1 MIIFRKISAEIKE
14 SFFAEQGRWLIWTP
28 FLFGF
33 GIALYFA
40 LPFEPNYWYSLG
52 VLEATL
58 FLFYLLRN
66 KGLHLFFTAILLIE
80 FGFMNI
86 QLQTLLKSR
95 KVAFTLEVTDY
106 IKGQI
111 SAVSYNEKGRKR
123 LLLQNAE
130 NFDEPLKGK
139 YRVTVMNGGNT
150 DFEVGQCVELVGTF
164 FPPSPVPVLNGFQLN
179 RKYFYEEI
187 SGIGYANSSVFV
199 IDCEHGQPSSF
210 RIRLNKIRQQIT
222 DDVAKILPLD
232 EAGIVDAVLIGEQSR
247 TPKRIVNNYRDS
259 GLAHFLSVSGLHMG
273 AIAGL
278 VFFVLRFLLALFP
291 AVALRYDVKKLAAA
305 GAILFGALYLLV
317 SGMAIPAERA
327 FIMTAVVLLGVIFN
341 RQAISMRMVCFAGLV
356 LLIVSPQ
363 ALISISFQ
371 MSFAAV
377 VALIAFYE
385 KYAQKIALWSVNRG
399 IFSKIF
405 FYLAGIVICDFVAS
419 LATMPFAIYHF
430 HRISVYTSLANLL
443 AGPLIGLVLMPLIL
457 LCLAALPLGLAL
469 YPLQALGYG
478 VGWLNKITGFV
489 SSLPHSVA
497 YVDSLPFWG
506 FALIVCGGWW
516 LCVWQRKWRL
526 WGVLPILIGAST
538 VFFGSQP
545 DMVFA
550 PKGEGIAL
558 RNKAGEMLL
567 MPMKTD
573 SWTVS
578 VWRENLHLKE
588 LNKEQR
594 EELKEIFAGSKT
606 DFDNIALK
614 CDAEKCV
621 YLDSLTFYKQGNINI
636 DGKNID
642 NSAGGYIFRQDKTK
656 VVPLQPQ
663 GICRPWLGCIKQER
677 DKND

>member
-1 MIIFRKISAEIKE
+1 MRIFSKIRAYVSEN
-14 SFFAEQGRWLIWTP
+14 FFAEQSRWLAWIP
-28 FLFGF
+28 FLFGI
-33 GIALYFA
+33 GIAVYFA

-52 VLEATL
+52 VFEATL
-58 FLFYLLRN
+58 LLFYLLRH
-66 KGLHLFFTAILLIE
+66 KGLHLLFTAILICE

-95 KVAFTLEVTDY
+95 KVAFMPEVTDY

-111 SAVSYNEKGRKR
+111 SEVSYNEKGRKR

-139 YRVTVMNGGNT
+139 YRVTVMNGESA
-150 DFEVGQCVELVGTF
+150 DFKVGQCVELVGTF
-164 FPPSPVPVLNGFQLN
+164 FPPSPVPVLNGFQLD

-199 IDCEHGQPSSF
+199 IDCEQKLASSF

-222 DDVAKILPLD
+222 DDVAKILPPD

-247 TPKRIVNNYRDS
+247 MPKLIVNNYRDS

-305 GAILFGALYLLV
+305 GAILFSSLYLLV
-317 SGMAIPAERA
+317 SGMAVPAERA
-327 FIMTAVVLLGVIFN
+327 FIMTAVVLFGVIFN

-356 LLIVSPQ
+356 LLIISPQ

-377 VALIAFYE
+377 VALISFYE
-385 KYAQKIALWSVNRG
+385 KYARKITLWSVNRG

-443 AGPLIGLVLMPLIL
+443 AGPRIGLILMPLSL
-457 LCLAALPLGLAL
+457 RCFVALPLGLSL
-469 YPLQALGYG
+469 YPLKALGYG
-478 VGWLNKITGFV
+478 VGWLNRITEFV

-497 YVDSLPFWG
+497 YADSLPFWG
-506 FALIVCGGWW
+506 FSLIVCGGYW
-516 LCVWQRKWRL
+516 LCVWQRNWRL
-526 WGVLPILIGAST
+526 WGLLPILIGVGSM
-538 VFFGSQP
+538 FLGSQP

-550 PKGEGIAL
+550 SKGEGIAL

-567 MPMKTD
+567 LPMKTD
-573 SWTVS
+573 GWTLS

-588 LNKEQR
+588 LNKEQK
-594 EELKEIFAGSKT
+594 EELKKIFAGTKT
-606 DFDNIALK
+606 ELENISLK

-621 YLDSLTFYKQGNINI
+621 YLDSIEFFKQGNIRI

-642 NSAGGYIFRQDKTK
+642 NSDGGYIFKRDKTK

-663 GICRPWLGCIKQER
+663 GVCRSWRGCIKQER
-677 DKND
+677 YKND

>member
-1 MIIFRKISAEIKE
+1 MRIFSKIRAYVSEN
-14 SFFAEQGRWLIWTP
+14 FFAEQSRWLAWIP
-28 FLFGF
+28 FLFGI
-33 GIALYFA
+33 GIAVYFA

-52 VLEATL
+52 VFEATL
-58 FLFYLLRN
+58 LLFYLLRH
-66 KGLHLFFTAILLIE
+66 KGVHLLFTAILICE

-95 KVAFTLEVTDY
+95 KIAFTPEVTDY

-111 SAVSYNEKGRKR
+111 SEVSYNEKGRKR

-139 YRVTVMNGGNT
+139 YRVTVMNGESA

-164 FPPSPVPVLNGFQLN
+164 FPPSPVPVLNGFQLD

-199 IDCEHGQPSSF
+199 IDCEQKQTSSF
-210 RIRLNKIRQQIT
+210 RIRLNKIRQRIT
-222 DDVAKILPLD
+222 DDVAKILPPD

-247 TPKRIVNNYRDS
+247 MPKLIVNNYRDS

-305 GAILFGALYLLV
+305 GAILFSSLYLLV
-317 SGMAIPAERA
+317 SGMAVPAERA
-327 FIMTAVVLLGVIFN
+327 FIMTAVVLLGIIFN

-356 LLIVSPQ
+356 LLIISPQ

-377 VALIAFYE
+377 VALISFYE
-385 KYAQKIALWSVNRG
+385 KYARKITLWSVNRG

-430 HRISVYTSLANLL
+430 HRVSVYTSLANLL
-443 AGPLIGLVLMPLIL
+443 AGPLIGLILMPLIL
-457 LCLAALPLGLAL
+457 LCLVALPLGLSL
-469 YPLQALGYG
+469 YPLKALGYG
-478 VGWLNKITGFV
+478 VGWLNRITEFV

-497 YVDSLPFWG
+497 YADSLPFWG
-506 FALIVCGGWW
+506 FALIVCGGYW
-516 LCVWQRKWRL
+516 LCVWQRNWRL
-526 WGVLPILIGAST
+526 WGLLPILIGVCSM
-538 VFFGSQP
+538 FLGSQP

-550 PKGEGIAL
+550 SKGEGIAL

-567 MPMKTD
+567 LPMKTD
-573 SWTVS
+573 GWILS

-588 LNKEQR
+588 LNKEQK
-594 EELKEIFAGSKT
+594 EELKKIFAGTKT
-606 DFDNIALK
+606 ELENIALK

-621 YLDSLTFYKQGNINI
+621 YLDSIEFSKQGNIRI

-642 NSAGGYIFRQDKTK
+642 NSDGGYIFKKNKTK
-656 VVPLQPQ
+656 VEPLQPQ
-663 GICRPWLGCIKQER
+663 GVCRSWRGCIKQER
-677 DKND
+677 YKND

>member
-1 MIIFRKISAEIKE
+1 MRIFSKIRAYVSQN
-14 SFFAEQGRWLIWTP
+14 FFAEQSRWLAWMP
-28 FLFGF
+28 FLFGI
-33 GIALYFA
+33 GIAVYFA

-52 VLEATL
+52 VFEATL
-58 FLFYLLRN
+58 LLFYLLRH
-66 KGLHLFFTAILLIE
+66 KGLHLLFTAILICE

-95 KVAFTLEVTDY
+95 KIAFTPEVTDY

-111 SAVSYNEKGRKR
+111 SEVSYNEKGRKR

-130 NFDEPLKGK
+130 NFDNPLKGK
-139 YRVTVMNGGNT
+139 YRVTVMNGESA

-164 FPPSPVPVLNGFQLN
+164 FPPSPVPVLNGFQLD

-199 IDCEHGQPSSF
+199 IDCEQKQTSSF
-210 RIRLNKIRQQIT
+210 RIRLNKIRQRIT
-222 DDVAKILPLD
+222 DDVAKILPPD

-247 TPKRIVNNYRDS
+247 MPKLIVNNYRDS

-278 VFFVLRFLLALFP
+278 IFFVLRFLLALFP

-305 GAILFGALYLLV
+305 GAILFSSLYLLV
-317 SGMAIPAERA
+317 SGMAVPAERA
-327 FIMTAVVLLGVIFN
+327 FIMTAVVLFGVIFN

-356 LLIVSPQ
+356 LLIISPQ

-377 VALIAFYE
+377 VALISFYE
-385 KYAQKIALWSVNRG
+385 KYARKITLWSVNRG

-430 HRISVYTSLANLL
+430 HRVSVYTSLANLL
-443 AGPLIGLVLMPLIL
+443 AGPLIGLILMPLIL
-457 LCLAALPLGLAL
+457 LCLVALPLGLSL
-469 YPLQALGYG
+469 YPLKALGYG
-478 VGWLNKITGFV
+478 VGWLNRITEFV

-497 YVDSLPFWG
+497 YADSLPFWG
-506 FALIVCGGWW
+506 FALIVCGGYW
-516 LCVWQRKWRL
+516 LCVWQRNWRL
-526 WGVLPILIGAST
+526 WGVLPILIGVCSM
-538 VFFGSQP
+538 FLGSQP

-550 PKGEGIAL
+550 SKGEGIAL
-558 RNKAGEMLL
+558 RDKNGEMLL
-567 MPMKTD
+567 MPIKTD
-573 SWTVS
+573 RFVIS

-588 LNKEQR
+588 LNKEQK
-594 EELKEIFAGSKT
+594 EELKKIFAGTKT
-606 DFDNIALK
+606 DLENIALK

-621 YLDSLTFYKQGNINI
+621 YLDSIEFSKQGNIRI

-642 NSAGGYIFRQDKTK
+642 NSGGGYIFKRDKTK
-656 VVPLQPQ
+656 VMPLQPQ
-663 GICRPWLGCIKQER
+663 GVCRPWRGCIKQER
-677 DKND
+677 YKND

>member
-1 MIIFRKISAEIKE
+1 MRLFRNIAAEIKE
-14 SFFAEQGRWLIWTP
+14 NFFAEQSRWLAWVP
-28 FLFGF
+28 FLFGL
-33 GIALYFA
+33 GIAVYFA
-40 LPFEPNYWYSLG
+40 LPFEPGYWYTLG
-52 VLEATL
+52 VFEATL
-58 FLFYLLRN
+58 LLFYLLRH
-66 KGLHLFFTAILLIE
+66 KGLHLLFTAILLVE
-80 FGFMNI
+80 FGFMDI

-95 KVAFTLEVTDY
+95 KAAFTLEVTDY

-341 RQAISMRMVCFAGLV
+341 RQAISMRMVCCAGLV

>member
-1 MIIFRKISAEIKE
+1 MRLFRNITAEIKE
-14 SFFAEQGRWLIWTP
+14 NFFAEQSRWLAWVP
-28 FLFGF
+28 FLFGW
-33 GIALYFA
+33 GIAVYFA
-40 LPFEPNYWYSLG
+40 LPFEPNYWGTLG
-52 VLEATL
+52 VFEATL
-58 FLFYLLRN
+58 LLFYLLRH
-66 KGLHLFFTAILLIE
+66 KGLHLLFTAILICE
-80 FGFMNI
+80 FGFMDI

-95 KVAFTLEVTDY
+95 KVAFTPEVTDY

-199 IDCEHGQPSSF
+199 IDCAQEQPSSF

-222 DDVAKILPLD
+222 DDVAEILPQD

-291 AVALRYDVKKLAAA
+291 AVALRYDVKKLAAT

-385 KYAQKIALWSVNRG
+385 KYAKKIALWSVNRG

-478 VGWLNKITGFV
+478 VGWLNKITEFV

-516 LCVWQRKWRL
+516 LCVWQRNWRL
-526 WGVLPILIGAST
+526 WGVLPILIGVST
-538 VFFGSQP
+538 MFFGSQP

-588 LNKEQR
+588 LDKEQR

-614 CDAEKCV
+614 CDVEKCV

-663 GICRPWLGCIKQER
+663 GICRPWHGCIKQER

>member
-1 MIIFRKISAEIKE
+1 MRIFSKIRAYVSQN
-14 SFFAEQGRWLIWTP
+14 FFAEQSRWLAWMP
-28 FLFGF
+28 FLFGI
-33 GIALYFA
+33 GIAVYFA

-52 VLEATL
+52 VFEATL
-58 FLFYLLRN
+58 LLFYLLRH
-66 KGLHLFFTAILLIE
+66 KGLHLLFTAILICE

-95 KVAFTLEVTDY
+95 KIAFTPEVTDY

-111 SAVSYNEKGRKR
+111 SEVSYNEKGRKR

-130 NFDEPLKGK
+130 NFDNPLKGK
-139 YRVTVMNGGNT
+139 YRVTVMNGESA

-164 FPPSPVPVLNGFQLN
+164 FPPSPVPVLNGFQLD

-199 IDCEHGQPSSF
+199 IDCEQKQTSSF

-222 DDVAKILPLD
+222 DDVAKILPPD

-247 TPKRIVNNYRDS
+247 MPKLIVNNYRDS

-278 VFFVLRFLLALFP
+278 IFFVLRFLLALFP

-305 GAILFGALYLLV
+305 GAILFSSLYLLV
-317 SGMAIPAERA
+317 SGMAVPAERA
-327 FIMTAVVLLGVIFN
+327 FIMTAVVLFGVIFN

-356 LLIVSPQ
+356 LLIISPQ

-377 VALIAFYE
+377 VALISFYE
-385 KYAQKIALWSVNRG
+385 KYARKITLWSVNRG
-399 IFSKIF
+399 ILSKIF

-430 HRISVYTSLANLL
+430 HRVSVYTSLANLL
-443 AGPLIGLVLMPLIL
+443 AGPLIGLILMPLIL
-457 LCLAALPLGLAL
+457 LCLVSLPLGLSL
-469 YPLQALGYG
+469 YPLKALGYG
-478 VGWLNKITGFV
+478 VGWLNRITEFV
-489 SSLPHSVA
+489 SALPHSVA
-497 YVDSLPFWG
+497 YADSLPFWG
-506 FALIVCGGWW
+506 FALIVCGGYW
-516 LCVWQRKWRL
+516 LCVWQRNWRL
-526 WGVLPILIGAST
+526 WGLLPILIGVCSM
-538 VFFGSQP
+538 FLGSQP

-558 RNKAGEMLL
+558 RDKNGEMLL
-567 MPMKTD
+567 MPIKTD
-573 SWTVS
+573 RFVIS

-588 LNKEQR
+588 LNKEQKK
-594 EELKEIFAGSKT
+594 ELKEIFAGTKT
-606 DFDNIALK
+606 DLENIALK

-621 YLDSLTFYKQGNINI
+621 YLDSIEFSKQGNIRI

-642 NSAGGYIFRQDKTK
+642 NSGGGYIFKRDKTK

-663 GICRPWLGCIKQER
+663 GVCRPWRGCIKHER
-677 DKND
+677 YKND

>member
-1 MIIFRKISAEIKE
+1 MRIFSKIRAYVSQN
-14 SFFAEQGRWLIWTP
+14 FFAEQSRWLAWMP
-28 FLFGF
+28 FLFGI
-33 GIALYFA
+33 GIAVYFA

-52 VLEATL
+52 VFEATL
-58 FLFYLLRN
+58 LLFYLLRH
-66 KGLHLFFTAILLIE
+66 KGLHLLFTAILICE

-95 KVAFTLEVTDY
+95 KIAFTPEVTDY

-111 SAVSYNEKGRKR
+111 SEVSYNEKGRKR

-130 NFDEPLKGK
+130 NFDNPLKGK
-139 YRVTVMNGGNT
+139 YRVTVMNGESA

-164 FPPSPVPVLNGFQLN
+164 FPPSPVPVLNGFQLD

-199 IDCEHGQPSSF
+199 IDCEQKQTSSF

-222 DDVAKILPLD
+222 DDVAKILPPD

-247 TPKRIVNNYRDS
+247 MPKLIVNNYRDS

-278 VFFVLRFLLALFP
+278 IFFVLRFLLALFP

-305 GAILFGALYLLV
+305 GAILFSSLYLLV
-317 SGMAIPAERA
+317 SGMAVPAERA
-327 FIMTAVVLLGVIFN
+327 FIMTAVVLFGVIFN

-356 LLIVSPQ
+356 LLIISPQ

-377 VALIAFYE
+377 VALISFYE
-385 KYAQKIALWSVNRG
+385 KYARKITLWSVNRG

-430 HRISVYTSLANLL
+430 HRVSVYTSLANLL
-443 AGPLIGLVLMPLIL
+443 AGPLIGLILMPLIL
-457 LCLAALPLGLAL
+457 LCLVALPLGLSL
-469 YPLQALGYG
+469 YPLKALGYG
-478 VGWLNKITGFV
+478 VGWLNRITEFV

-497 YVDSLPFWG
+497 YADSLPFWG
-506 FALIVCGGWW
+506 FALIVCGGYW
-516 LCVWQRKWRL
+516 LCVWQRNWRL
-526 WGVLPILIGAST
+526 WGLLPILIGVCSM
-538 VFFGSQP
+538 FLGSQP

-558 RNKAGEMLL
+558 RDKNGEMLL
-567 MPMKTD
+567 MPIKTD
-573 SWTVS
+573 RFVIS

-588 LNKEQR
+588 LNKEQK
-594 EELKEIFAGSKT
+594 EELKKIFAGSKT
-606 DFDNIALK
+606 DLENIALK

-621 YLDSLTFYKQGNINI
+621 YLDSIEFSKQGNIRI

-642 NSAGGYIFRQDKTK
+642 NSDGGYIFKRDKTK
-656 VVPLQPQ
+656 VMPLQPQ
-663 GICRPWLGCIKQER
+663 GVCRSWRGCIKQER
-677 DKND
+677 YKND

>member
-526 WGVLPILIGAST
+526 CGVLPILIGAST

>member
-1 MIIFRKISAEIKE
+1 MKIFSKIIAYVSKN
-14 SFFAEQGRWLIWTP
+14 FFAEQSRWLAWMP
-28 FLFGF
+28 FLFGI
-33 GIALYFA
+33 GIAVYFA

-52 VLEATL
+52 VFEATL
-58 FLFYLLRN
+58 LLFYLLRH
-66 KGLHLFFTAILLIE
+66 KGLHLLFTAILICE

-95 KVAFTLEVTDY
+95 KIAFTPEVTDY

-111 SAVSYNEKGRKR
+111 SEVSYNEKGRKR

-130 NFDEPLKGK
+130 NFDNPLKGK
-139 YRVTVMNGGNT
+139 YRVTVMNGESA

-164 FPPSPVPVLNGFQLN
+164 FPPSPVPVLNGFQLD

-199 IDCEHGQPSSF
+199 IDCEQKQTSSF
-210 RIRLNKIRQQIT
+210 RIRLNKIRQRIT
-222 DDVAKILPLD
+222 DDVAKILPPD

-247 TPKRIVNNYRDS
+247 MPKLIVNNYRDS

-278 VFFVLRFLLALFP
+278 IFFVLRFLLALFP

-305 GAILFGALYLLV
+305 GAILFSSLYLLV
-317 SGMAIPAERA
+317 SGMAVPAERA
-327 FIMTAVVLLGVIFN
+327 FIMTAVVLFGVIFN

-356 LLIVSPQ
+356 LLIISPQ

-377 VALIAFYE
+377 VALISFYE
-385 KYAQKIALWSVNRG
+385 KYARKITLWSVNRG

-430 HRISVYTSLANLL
+430 HRVSVYTSLANLL
-443 AGPLIGLVLMPLIL
+443 AGPLIGLILMPLIL
-457 LCLAALPLGLAL
+457 LCLVALPLGLSL
-469 YPLQALGYG
+469 YPLKALGYG
-478 VGWLNKITGFV
+478 VGWLNRITEFV

-497 YVDSLPFWG
+497 YADSLPFWG
-506 FALIVCGGWW
+506 FALIVCGGYW
-516 LCVWQRKWRL
+516 LCVWQRNWRL
-526 WGVLPILIGAST
+526 WGLLPILIGVCSM
-538 VFFGSQP
+538 FLGSQP

-558 RNKAGEMLL
+558 RDKNGEMLL
-567 MPMKTD
+567 MPIKTD
-573 SWTVS
+573 RFVIS

-588 LNKEQR
+588 LNKEQK
-594 EELKEIFAGSKT
+594 EELKKIFAGTKT
-606 DFDNIALK
+606 DLENIALK

-621 YLDSLTFYKQGNINI
+621 YLDSIEFSKQGNIRI

-642 NSAGGYIFRQDKTK
+642 NSDGGYIFKRDKTK

-663 GICRPWLGCIKQER
+663 GVCRPWRGCIKHER
-677 DKND
+677 YKND

>member
-1 MIIFRKISAEIKE
+1 MRIFSKIRAYVSQN
-14 SFFAEQGRWLIWTP
+14 FFAEQSRWLAWMP
-28 FLFGF
+28 FLFGI
-33 GIALYFA
+33 GIAVYFA

-52 VLEATL
+52 VFEATL
-58 FLFYLLRN
+58 LLFYLLRH
-66 KGLHLFFTAILLIE
+66 KGLHLLFTAILICE

-95 KVAFTLEVTDY
+95 KIAFTPEVTDY

-111 SAVSYNEKGRKR
+111 SEVSYNEKGRKR

-130 NFDEPLKGK
+130 NFDNPLKGK
-139 YRVTVMNGGNT
+139 YRVTVMNGESA

-164 FPPSPVPVLNGFQLN
+164 FPPSPVPVLNGFQLD

-199 IDCEHGQPSSF
+199 IDCEQKQTSSF

-222 DDVAKILPLD
+222 DDVAKILPPD

-247 TPKRIVNNYRDS
+247 MPKLIVNNYRDS

-278 VFFVLRFLLALFP
+278 IFFVLRFLLALFP

-305 GAILFGALYLLV
+305 GAILFSSLYLLV
-317 SGMAIPAERA
+317 SGMAVPAERA
-327 FIMTAVVLLGVIFN
+327 FIMTAVVLFGVIFN
-341 RQAISMRMVCFAGLV
+341 RQAISIRMVCFAGLV
-356 LLIVSPQ
+356 LLIISPQ

-377 VALIAFYE
+377 VALISFYE
-385 KYAQKIALWSVNRG
+385 KYARKITLWSVNRG

-430 HRISVYTSLANLL
+430 HRVSVYTSLANLL
-443 AGPLIGLVLMPLIL
+443 AGPLIGLILMPLIL
-457 LCLAALPLGLAL
+457 LCLVSLPLGLSL
-469 YPLQALGYG
+469 YPLKALGYG
-478 VGWLNKITGFV
+478 VGWLNRITEFV
-489 SSLPHSVA
+489 SALPHSVA
-497 YVDSLPFWG
+497 YADSLPFWG
-506 FALIVCGGWW
+506 FALIVCGGYW
-516 LCVWQRKWRL
+516 LCVWQRNWRL
-526 WGVLPILIGAST
+526 WGLLPILIGVCSM
-538 VFFGSQP
+538 FLGSQP

-550 PKGEGIAL
+550 SKGEGIAL

-567 MPMKTD
+567 LPMKTD
-573 SWTVS
+573 GWTLS

-588 LNKEQR
+588 LNKEQK
-594 EELKEIFAGSKT
+594 EELKKIFAGTKT
-606 DFDNIALK
+606 DLENIALK
-614 CDAEKCV
+614 CDAEKCI
-621 YLDSLTFYKQGNINI
+621 YLDSIEFSKQGNIRI

-642 NSAGGYIFRQDKTK
+642 NSVGGYIFKKNKTK
-656 VVPLQPQ
+656 VESLQPH
-663 GICRPWLGCIKQER
+663 GVCRPWRGCIKQER
-677 DKND
+677 YKND

>member
-1 MIIFRKISAEIKE
+1 MRIFRQTVSEIKE
-14 SFFAEQGRWLIWTP
+14 NFFAEQSRWLAWVP

-33 GIALYFA
+33 GIAVYFA

-52 VLEATL
+52 IFEVTL
-58 FLFYLLRN
+58 LLFYLLRH
-66 KGLHLFFTAILLIE
+66 KGLHLLFTAILLVE
-80 FGFMNI
+80 FGFMDI

-95 KVAFTLEVTDY
+95 KVTFTPEVTDY

-130 NFDEPLKGK
+130 NFDEPLNGK

-187 SGIGYANSSVFV
+187 IGIGYANSFVFV
-199 IDCEHGQPSSF
+199 IDCEQKQASSF
-210 RIRLNKIRQQIT
+210 RIRLNKIRQRIT
-222 DDVAKILPLD
+222 DDVAKILPPD

-247 TPKRIVNNYRDS
+247 TPKFIVNNYRDS

-278 VFFVLRFLLALFP
+278 MFFVLRFLLALFP
-291 AVALRYDVKKLAAA
+291 AIALRYDVKKLAAV
-305 GAILFGALYLLV
+305 GAILFSGLYLLV

-341 RQAISMRMVCFAGLV
+341 RQAISMRMVCFAGLM
-356 LLIVSPQ
+356 LLIISPQ
-363 ALISISFQ
+363 TLISISFQ

-430 HRISVYTSLANLL
+430 HRVSVYTSLANLL
-443 AGPLIGLVLMPLIL
+443 AGPLIGLILMPLIL
-457 LCLAALPLGLAL
+457 LCLVALPSGLAL

-478 VGWLNKITGFV
+478 VGWLNRITEFV
-489 SSLPHSVA
+489 SALPHSVV

-506 FALIVCGGWW
+506 FALIVCGGYW

-526 WGVLPILIGAST
+526 WGILPILIGFST
-538 VFFGSQP
+538 IFFGLQP

-567 MPMKTD
+567 MPLKTD

-588 LNKEQR
+588 LNKEQKA
-594 EELKEIFAGSKT
+594 ELKKIFAGSKT
-606 DFDNIALK
+606 DLENIALK
-614 CDAEKCV
+614 CYAEKCI
-621 YLDSLTFYKQGNINI
+621 YLDSIEFSKQGNIRI

-642 NSAGGYIFRQDKTK
+642 NSDGGYIFKRDKTK
-656 VVPLQPQ
+656 VMPLQPQ
-663 GICRPWLGCIKQER
+663 GVCRPWRGCIKQER
-677 DKND
+677 YKND

>member
-1 MIIFRKISAEIKE
+1 MRIFRQTVSEIKE
-14 SFFAEQGRWLIWTP
+14 NFFAEQSRWLAWVP

-33 GIALYFA
+33 GIAVYFA

-52 VLEATL
+52 IFEVTL
-58 FLFYLLRN
+58 LLFYLLRH
-66 KGLHLFFTAILLIE
+66 KGLHLLFTAILLVE
-80 FGFMNI
+80 FGFMDI

-95 KVAFTLEVTDY
+95 KVTFTPEVTDY

-111 SAVSYNEKGRKR
+111 SAVSYSEKGRKR

-130 NFDEPLKGK
+130 NFDEPLNGK

-187 SGIGYANSSVFV
+187 IGIGYANSSIFV
-199 IDCEHGQPSSF
+199 IDCEQKQASSF
-210 RIRLNKIRQQIT
+210 RIRLNKIRQRIT
-222 DDVAKILPLD
+222 DDVAKILPPD

-247 TPKRIVNNYRDS
+247 TPKFIVNNYRDS

-278 VFFVLRFLLALFP
+278 MFFVLRFLLALFP
-291 AVALRYDVKKLAAA
+291 AIALRYDVKKLAAV
-305 GAILFGALYLLV
+305 GAILFSGLYLLV

-341 RQAISMRMVCFAGLV
+341 RQAISMRMVCFAGLM
-356 LLIVSPQ
+356 LLIISPQ

-385 KYAQKIALWSVNRG
+385 KYAQKIAIWSVNRG

-430 HRISVYTSLANLL
+430 HRVSVYTSLANLL
-443 AGPLIGLVLMPLIL
+443 AGPLIGLILMPLIL
-457 LCLAALPLGLAL
+457 LCLVALPLGLAL

-478 VGWLNKITGFV
+478 VGWLNRITEFV
-489 SSLPHSVA
+489 SALPHSVV

-506 FALIVCGGWW
+506 FALIVCGGYW

-526 WGVLPILIGAST
+526 WGMLPILIGIST
-538 VFFGSQP
+538 IFFGLQP

-567 MPMKTD
+567 MPLKTD

-588 LNKEQR
+588 LNKEQKA
-594 EELKEIFAGSKT
+594 ELKKIFAGSKT
-606 DFDNIALK
+606 DLENITLK

-621 YLDSLTFYKQGNINI
+621 YLDSIEFSKQGNIRI

-642 NSAGGYIFRQDKTK
+642 NSDGGYIFKRDKTK
-656 VVPLQPQ
+656 VMPLQPQ
-663 GICRPWLGCIKQER
+663 GVCRPWRGCIKQER
-677 DKND
+677 YKND

>member
-1 MIIFRKISAEIKE
+1 MRIFSKIRAYVSEN
-14 SFFAEQGRWLIWTP
+14 FFAEQSRWLVWIP
-28 FLFGF
+28 FLFGI
-33 GIALYFA
+33 GIAVYFA

-52 VLEATL
+52 VFEATL
-58 FLFYLLRN
+58 LLFYLLRY
-66 KGLHLFFTAILLIE
+66 KGLHLLFTAILICE

-95 KVAFTLEVTDY
+95 KVAFTPEFTDY

-111 SAVSYNEKGRKR
+111 SEVSYNEKGRKR

-130 NFDEPLKGK
+130 NFDNPLKGK
-139 YRVTVMNGGNT
+139 YRVTVMNGESA

-164 FPPSPVPVLNGFQLN
+164 FPPSPVPVLNGFQLD

-199 IDCEHGQPSSF
+199 IDCEQKQTSSF
-210 RIRLNKIRQQIT
+210 RIRLNKIRQRIT
-222 DDVAKILPLD
+222 DDVAKILPSD

-247 TPKRIVNNYRDS
+247 MPKLIVNNYRDS

-278 VFFVLRFLLALFP
+278 IFFVLRFLLALFP

-305 GAILFGALYLLV
+305 GAILFSSLYLLV
-317 SGMAIPAERA
+317 SGMAVPAERA
-327 FIMTAVVLLGVIFN
+327 FIMTAVVLFGVIFN

-356 LLIVSPQ
+356 LLIISPQ

-377 VALIAFYE
+377 VALISFYE
-385 KYAQKIALWSVNRG
+385 KYARKITLWSVNRG

-430 HRISVYTSLANLL
+430 HRVSVYTSLANLL
-443 AGPLIGLVLMPLIL
+443 AGPLIGLILMPLIL
-457 LCLAALPLGLAL
+457 LCLVSLPLGLSL
-469 YPLQALGYG
+469 YPLKALGYG
-478 VGWLNKITGFV
+478 VGWLNRITEFV
-489 SSLPHSVA
+489 SALPHSVA
-497 YVDSLPFWG
+497 YADSLPFWG
-506 FALIVCGGWW
+506 FALIVCGGYW
-516 LCVWQRKWRL
+516 LCVWQRNWRL
-526 WGVLPILIGAST
+526 WGLLPILIGVCSM
-538 VFFGSQP
+538 FLGSQP

-558 RNKAGEMLL
+558 RDKNGKMLL

-588 LNKEQR
+588 LNKEQKA
-594 EELKEIFAGSKT
+594 ELKKIFAGSKT
-606 DFDNIALK
+606 DLENITLK

-621 YLDSLTFYKQGNINI
+621 YLDSIEFSKQGNIRI

-642 NSAGGYIFRQDKTK
+642 NSDGGYIFKRDKTK
-656 VVPLQPQ
+656 VMPLQPQ
-663 GICRPWLGCIKQER
+663 GVCRPWRGCIKQER
-677 DKND
+677 YKND

>member
-1 MIIFRKISAEIKE
+1 MKIFRKIKGYVLENFLS
-14 SFFAEQGRWLIWTP
+14 EQGRWLAWTP
-28 FLFGF
+28 FLFGL

-52 VLEATL
+52 VFEATL
-58 FLFYLLRN
+58 LLFYLLRH
-66 KGLHLFFTAILLIE
+66 KGLHLLFTAIFLVE
-80 FGFMNI
+80 FGFMDI

-95 KVAFTLEVTDY
+95 KVSFTPEFTDY

-123 LLLQNAE
+123 LLLQNTE
-130 NFDEPLKGK
+130 NFDKPLKGK
-139 YRVTVMNGGNT
+139 YRVTVMNYENT
-150 DFEVGQCVELVGTF
+150 KLEVGQCVELVGTF
-164 FPPSPVPVLNGFQLN
+164 FPPSPVPVLNGFQLD

-187 SGIGYANSSVFV
+187 SGIGYANSSIFV
-199 IDCEHGQPSSF
+199 IDCEQKHASYF

-222 DDVAKILPLD
+222 NDVAAILPPD
-232 EAGIVDAVLIGEQSR
+232 KAGIVDAVLIGEQSR
-247 TPKRIVNNYRDS
+247 TPEFVVNNYRDS

-291 AVALRYDVKKLAAA
+291 AVALRYDVKKLAAV
-305 GAILFGALYLLV
+305 GAIVFSALYLLV
-317 SGMAIPAERA
+317 SGMAVPAERA

-356 LLIVSPQ
+356 LLIISPQ

-385 KYAQKIALWSVNRG
+385 KYAHKIAVWSINRG

-430 HRISVYTSLANLL
+430 HRVSVYTSLANLL
-443 AGPLIGLVLMPLIL
+443 AGPLIGLILMPLIL
-457 LCLAALPLGLAL
+457 LCLVALPLGLAL

-478 VGWLNKITGFV
+478 VGWLNRITEFV
-489 SSLPHSVA
+489 SALPHSVA

-506 FALIVCGGWW
+506 FTLIVCGGWW

-526 WGVLPILIGAST
+526 WGVLPILIGVGSM
-538 VFFGSQP
+538 FFGPQP

-550 PKGEGIAL
+550 PKGEGMAL
-558 RNKAGEMLL
+558 RNQNGEMLL
-567 MPMKTD
+567 MPQKTD

-588 LNKEQR
+588 LNKKQK
-594 EELKEIFAGSKT
+594 EELKEIFAGTKT
-606 DFDNIALK
+606 NFESINLK
-614 CDAEKCV
+614 CEAEKCV
-621 YLDSLTFYKQGNINI
+621 YLDSIEFSKQGNIKIN
-636 DGKNID
+636 GKNID
-642 NSAGGYIFRQDKTK
+642 NSVGGYIFKKNKTK
-656 VVPLQPQ
+656 VESLQPH
-663 GICRPWLGCIKQER
+663 GVCRPWRSCTKQER
-677 DKND
+677 NNDD

>member
-1 MIIFRKISAEIKE
+1 MRIFSKIRAYVSKN
-14 SFFAEQGRWLIWTP
+14 FFAEQSRWLAWMP
-28 FLFGF
+28 FLFGI
-33 GIALYFA
+33 GIAVYFA

-52 VLEATL
+52 VFEATL
-58 FLFYLLRN
+58 LLFYLLRH
-66 KGLHLFFTAILLIE
+66 KGLHLLFTAILICE

-95 KVAFTLEVTDY
+95 KIAFTPEVTDY

-111 SAVSYNEKGRKR
+111 SEVSYNEKGRKR

-130 NFDEPLKGK
+130 NFDNPLKGK
-139 YRVTVMNGGNT
+139 YRVTVMNGESA

-164 FPPSPVPVLNGFQLN
+164 FPPSPVPVLNGFQLD

-199 IDCEHGQPSSF
+199 IDCEQKQTSSF
-210 RIRLNKIRQQIT
+210 RIRLNKIRQRIT
-222 DDVAKILPLD
+222 DDVAKILPPD

-247 TPKRIVNNYRDS
+247 MPKLIVNNYRDS

-278 VFFVLRFLLALFP
+278 IFFVLRFLLALFP

-305 GAILFGALYLLV
+305 GAILFSSLYLLV
-317 SGMAIPAERA
+317 SGMAVPAERA
-327 FIMTAVVLLGVIFN
+327 FIMTAVVLFGVIFN

-356 LLIVSPQ
+356 LLIISPQ

-377 VALIAFYE
+377 VALISFYE
-385 KYAQKIALWSVNRG
+385 KYARKITLWSVNSG

-430 HRISVYTSLANLL
+430 HRVSIYTSLANLL
-443 AGPLIGLVLMPLIL
+443 AGPLIGLILMPLIL
-457 LCLAALPLGLAL
+457 LCLVSLPLGLSL
-469 YPLQALGYG
+469 YPLKALGYG
-478 VGWLNKITGFV
+478 VGWLNRITEFV

-497 YVDSLPFWG
+497 YADSLPFWG
-506 FALIVCGGWW
+506 FALIVCGGYW
-516 LCVWQRKWRL
+516 LCVWQRNWRL
-526 WGVLPILIGAST
+526 WGLLPILIGVCSM
-538 VFFGSQP
+538 FLGSQP

-567 MPMKTD
+567 LPMKTD
-573 SWTVS
+573 GWTLS

-588 LNKEQR
+588 LNKEQKK
-594 EELKEIFAGSKT
+594 ELKEIFAGSKT
-606 DFDNIALK
+606 DLENIALK

-621 YLDSLTFYKQGNINI
+621 YLDSIEFSKQGNIRI

-642 NSAGGYIFRQDKTK
+642 NSGGGYIFKRDKTK
-656 VVPLQPQ
+656 VMPLQPQ
-663 GICRPWLGCIKQER
+663 GVCRSWRGCIKQER
-677 DKND
+677 YKND

>member
-1 MIIFRKISAEIKE
+1 MRLFRNIASEIKE
-14 SFFAEQGRWLIWTP
+14 NFFAEQSRWLAWVP
-28 FLFGF
+28 FLFGL
-33 GIALYFA
+33 GIAVYFA
-40 LPFEPNYWYSLG
+40 LPFEPGYWHTLG
-52 VLEATL
+52 VFEVTL
-58 FLFYLLRN
+58 LLFYLLRH
-66 KGLHLFFTAILLIE
+66 KGLHLLFTAILLVE
-80 FGFMNI
+80 FGFMDI

-95 KVAFTLEVTDY
+95 KTVFTPEVTDY

-150 DFEVGQCVELVGTF
+150 EFEVGQCVELVGTF

-199 IDCEHGQPSSF
+199 IDCEQGQPSSF

-222 DDVAKILPLD
+222 DDVAKILPPD

-247 TPKRIVNNYRDS
+247 TPKHIVNNYRDS

-305 GAILFGALYLLV
+305 GAILFSALYLLV
-317 SGMAIPAERA
+317 SGMAVPAERA

-457 LCLAALPLGLAL
+457 LCLVALPLGLVL
-469 YPLQALGYG
+469 YPLQALGFG

-588 LNKEQR
+588 LSKEQR

-606 DFDNIALK
+606 DLENIALQCEAK
-614 CDAEKCV
+614 KCV
-621 YLDSLTFYKQGNINI
+621 YLDSIEFSKQGDIKI

-642 NSAGGYIFRQDKTK
+642 NSAGGYIFRRDKTK

-663 GICRPWLGCIKQER
+663 GVCRPWHNCIKQER

>member
-247 TPKRIVNNYRDS
+247 TPKQIVNNYRDS

-558 RNKAGEMLL
+558 RDKNGEMLL
-567 MPMKTD
+567 MPIKTD
-573 SWTVS
+573 RFVIS

-588 LNKEQR
+588 LNKEQKK
-594 EELKEIFAGSKT
+594 ELKEIFAGSKT

>member
-1 MIIFRKISAEIKE
+1 MRIFRQTVSEIKE
-14 SFFAEQGRWLIWTP
+14 NFFAEQSRWLAWVP

-33 GIALYFA
+33 GIAVYFA

-52 VLEATL
+52 IFEVTL
-58 FLFYLLRN
+58 LLFYLLRH
-66 KGLHLFFTAILLIE
+66 KGLHLLFTAILLVE
-80 FGFMNI
+80 FGFMDI

-95 KVAFTLEVTDY
+95 KVTFTPEVTDY

-130 NFDEPLKGK
+130 NFDEPLNGK
-139 YRVTVMNGGNT
+139 YRVTVMNGGNA

-187 SGIGYANSSVFV
+187 IGIGYANSFVFV
-199 IDCEHGQPSSF
+199 IDCEQKQASSF
-210 RIRLNKIRQQIT
+210 RIRLNKIRQRIT
-222 DDVAKILPLD
+222 DDVAKILPPD

-247 TPKRIVNNYRDS
+247 TPKFIVNNYRDS

-278 VFFVLRFLLALFP
+278 MFFVLRFLLALFP
-291 AVALRYDVKKLAAA
+291 AIALRYDVKKLAAV
-305 GAILFGALYLLV
+305 GAILFSGLYLLV

-341 RQAISMRMVCFAGLV
+341 RQAISMRMVCFAGLM
-356 LLIVSPQ
+356 LLIISPQ

-430 HRISVYTSLANLL
+430 HRVSVYTSLANLL
-443 AGPLIGLVLMPLIL
+443 AGPLIGLILMPLIL
-457 LCLAALPLGLAL
+457 LCLVALPLGLAL

-478 VGWLNKITGFV
+478 VGWLNRITEFV
-489 SSLPHSVA
+489 SALPHSVV

-506 FALIVCGGWW
+506 FALIVCGGYW

-526 WGVLPILIGAST
+526 WGILPILIGIST
-538 VFFGSQP
+538 IFFGLQP

-558 RNKAGEMLL
+558 RDKNGKMLL
-567 MPMKTD
+567 MPLKTD

-588 LNKEQR
+588 LNKEQKA
-594 EELKEIFAGSKT
+594 ELKKIFTGSKT
-606 DFDNIALK
+606 DLENIALK
-614 CDAEKCV
+614 CDAEKCT
-621 YLDSLTFYKQGNINI
+621 YLDSIEFSKQRNIRI

-642 NSAGGYIFRQDKTK
+642 NSVGGYIFKRDKIK
-656 VVPLQPQ
+656 VMPLQPQ
-663 GICRPWLGCIKQER
+663 GVCRPWRGCIKQER
-677 DKND
+677 YKND

>member
-1 MIIFRKISAEIKE
+1 MRLFRNIAAEIKE
-14 SFFAEQGRWLIWTP
+14 NFFAEQSQWLAWVP
-28 FLFGF
+28 FLFGL
-33 GIALYFA
+33 GIAVYFA
-40 LPFEPNYWYSLG
+40 LPFEPGYWYTLG
-52 VLEATL
+52 VFEATL
-58 FLFYLLRN
+58 LLFYLLRH
-66 KGLHLFFTAILLIE
+66 KGLHLLFTAILLVE
-80 FGFMNI
+80 FGFMDI

-95 KVAFTLEVTDY
+95 KAAFTLEVTDY

-430 HRISVYTSLANLL
+430 HRVSVYTSLANLL

-526 WGVLPILIGAST
+526 WGVLPILIGVGSM
-538 VFFGSQP
+538 FFGSQP

-558 RNKAGEMLL
+558 RDKNGEMLL
-567 MPMKTD
+567 MPIKTD
-573 SWTVS
+573 RFVIS

-588 LNKEQR
+588 LNKEQKK
-594 EELKEIFAGSKT
+594 ELKEIFAGSKT

-621 YLDSLTFYKQGNINI
+621 YLDSIEFSKQGDIKIN
-636 DGKNID
+636 GKNID
-642 NSAGGYIFRQDKTK
+642 NSAGGYIFKQNKTK
-656 VVPLQPQ
+656 IEPLQPRDV
-663 GICRPWLGCIKQER
+663 CRLWRGCEKQER
-677 DKND
+677 NK

>member
-1 MIIFRKISAEIKE
+1 
-14 SFFAEQGRWLIWTP
+14 
-28 FLFGF
+28 
-33 GIALYFA
+33 
-40 LPFEPNYWYSLG
+40 
-52 VLEATL
+52 
-58 FLFYLLRN
+58 
-66 KGLHLFFTAILLIE
+66 
-80 FGFMNI
+80 
-86 QLQTLLKSR
+86 
-95 KVAFTLEVTDY
+95 
-106 IKGQI
+106 
-111 SAVSYNEKGRKR
+111 
-123 LLLQNAE
+123 
-130 NFDEPLKGK
+130 
-139 YRVTVMNGGNT
+139 
-150 DFEVGQCVELVGTF
+150 
-164 FPPSPVPVLNGFQLN
+164 
-179 RKYFYEEI
+179 
-187 SGIGYANSSVFV
+187 
-199 IDCEHGQPSSF
+199 
-210 RIRLNKIRQQIT
+210 
-222 DDVAKILPLD
+222 
-232 EAGIVDAVLIGEQSR
+232 
-247 TPKRIVNNYRDS
+247 
-259 GLAHFLSVSGLHMG
+259 
-273 AIAGL
+273 
-278 VFFVLRFLLALFP
+278 
-291 AVALRYDVKKLAAA
+291 
-305 GAILFGALYLLV
+305 
-317 SGMAIPAERA
+317 MAIPAERA

-405 FYLAGIVICDFVAS
+405 FYLAGIVICDFVVS

-506 FALIVCGGWW
+506 FALIVCGSYW

-526 WGVLPILIGAST
+526 WGMLSILIGVGSM
-538 VFFGSQP
+538 FFGSQP

-567 MPMKTD
+567 MPLKTD

-588 LNKEQR
+588 LNKEQKA
-594 EELKEIFAGSKT
+594 ELKKIFADSKT
-606 DFDNIALK
+606 DLENIALK
-614 CDAEKCV
+614 CDAEKCT
-621 YLDSLTFYKQGNINI
+621 YLDSIEFSKQGNIRI

-642 NSAGGYIFRQDKTK
+642 NSGGGYIFKRDKTK
-656 VVPLQPQ
+656 VMPLQPQ
-663 GICRPWLGCIKQER
+663 GVCRPWRGCIKQER
-677 DKND
+677 YKND

>member
-28 FLFGF
+28 FLFGL
-33 GIALYFA
+33 GIAVYFA
-40 LPFEPNYWYSLG
+40 LPFEPGYWYTLG
-52 VLEATL
+52 VFEATL
-58 FLFYLLRN
+58 LLFYLLRH
-66 KGLHLFFTAILLIE
+66 KGLHLLFTAILLVE
-80 FGFMNI
+80 FGFMDI

-506 FALIVCGGWW
+506 FVLIVCGGWW

>member
-1 MIIFRKISAEIKE
+1 MRIFSKIRAYVSEN
-14 SFFAEQGRWLIWTP
+14 FFAEQSRWLAWIP
-28 FLFGF
+28 FLFGI
-33 GIALYFA
+33 GIAVYFA

-52 VLEATL
+52 VFEATL
-58 FLFYLLRN
+58 LLFYLLRH
-66 KGLHLFFTAILLIE
+66 KGLHLLFTAILICE

-95 KVAFTLEVTDY
+95 KVAFTPEVTDY

-111 SAVSYNEKGRKR
+111 SEVSYNEKGRKR

-139 YRVTVMNGGNT
+139 YRVTVMNGESA

-164 FPPSPVPVLNGFQLN
+164 FPPSPVPVLNGFQLD

-199 IDCEHGQPSSF
+199 IDCEQKQTSSF
-210 RIRLNKIRQQIT
+210 RIRLNKIRQRIT
-222 DDVAKILPLD
+222 DDVAKILPPD

-247 TPKRIVNNYRDS
+247 MPKLIVNNYRDS

-278 VFFVLRFLLALFP
+278 VFFVLRFLLALFL

-305 GAILFGALYLLV
+305 GAILFSSLYLLV
-317 SGMAIPAERA
+317 SGMAVPAERA
-327 FIMTAVVLLGVIFN
+327 FIMTAVVLFGVIFN

-356 LLIVSPQ
+356 LLIISPQ

-377 VALIAFYE
+377 VALISFYE
-385 KYAQKIALWSVNRG
+385 KYARKITLWSVNRG

-419 LATMPFAIYHF
+419 LATMPFAVYHF
-430 HRISVYTSLANLL
+430 HRVSVYTSLANLL
-443 AGPLIGLVLMPLIL
+443 AGPLIGLILMPLIL
-457 LCLAALPLGLAL
+457 LCLVALPLGLSL
-469 YPLQALGYG
+469 YPLKALGYG
-478 VGWLNKITGFV
+478 VGWLNRITEFV

-497 YVDSLPFWG
+497 YADSLPFWG
-506 FALIVCGGWW
+506 FALIVCGGYW
-516 LCVWQRKWRL
+516 LCVWQRNWRL
-526 WGVLPILIGAST
+526 WGVLPILIGVGSM
-538 VFFGSQP
+538 FLGSQP

-550 PKGEGIAL
+550 SKGEGIAL
-558 RNKAGEMLL
+558 RDKNGEMLL

-573 SWTVS
+573 GWTLS

-588 LNKEQR
+588 LNKEQK
-594 EELKEIFAGSKT
+594 EELKKIFAGTKT
-606 DFDNIALK
+606 ELENIALK

-621 YLDSLTFYKQGNINI
+621 YLDSIEFSKQGNIRI

-642 NSAGGYIFRQDKTK
+642 NSDGGYIFKKNKTK
-656 VVPLQPQ
+656 VEPLQPQ
-663 GICRPWLGCIKQER
+663 GVCRSWRSCTKQER
-677 DKND
+677 NNDD

>member
-14 SFFAEQGRWLIWTP
+14 SFFAEQSRWLAWTP

-33 GIALYFA
+33 GIAVYFA

-52 VLEATL
+52 IFEVTL
-58 FLFYLLRN
+58 LLFYLLRH

-86 QLQTLLKSR
+86 QLQTILKSR
-95 KVAFTLEVTDY
+95 KVAFTPEFTDY
-106 IKGQI
+106 IKGRI
-111 SAVSYNEKGRKR
+111 SEISFNEKGRKR
-123 LLLQNAE
+123 LLLYNVE
-130 NFDEPLKGK
+130 NFEKPLAGK
-139 YRVTVMNGGNT
+139 YRVTVT
-150 DFEVGQCVELVGTF
+150 DRKNNDLETGQCVELVGTL
-164 FPPSPVPVLNGFQLN
+164 FPPSPMPVLNGFQLD

-187 SGIGYANSSVFV
+187 SGIGYANSSIFV
-199 IDCEHGQPSSF
+199 IDCEQKQTSSF
-210 RIRLNKIRQQIT
+210 RVRLNKIRQQIT
-222 DDVAKILPLD
+222 EDIAKILPPD
-232 EAGIVDAVLIGEQSR
+232 KAGIVDAVLIGEKSL
-247 TPKRIVNNYRDS
+247 TPKQITNNYRDS

-291 AVALRYDVKKLAAA
+291 AIALRYDVKKLAAV
-305 GAILFGALYLLV
+305 GAIFFSALYLLV
-317 SGMAIPAERA
+317 SGMAVPAERA

-341 RQAISMRMVCFAGLV
+341 RQAISMRMVCFAGIV
-356 LLIVSPQ
+356 LLIISPQ

-385 KYAQKIALWSVNRG
+385 KYAKKFAIWSANRG

-430 HRISVYTSLANLL
+430 HRVSVYTSLANLL
-443 AGPLIGLVLMPLIL
+443 AGPLIGLILMPLIL
-457 LCLAALPLGLAL
+457 LCLVALPLGLAL

-478 VGWLNKITGFV
+478 VGWLNRITEFV
-489 SSLPHSVA
+489 SALPHSVV

-506 FALIVCGGWW
+506 FALIVCGGYW

-526 WGVLPILIGAST
+526 WGILPILIGIST
-538 VFFGSQP
+538 IFFGLQP

-567 MPMKTD
+567 MPLKTD
-573 SWTVS
+573 GWTVS

-588 LNKEQR
+588 LNKEQKA
-594 EELKEIFAGSKT
+594 ELKEIFAGSKT

-621 YLDSLTFYKQGNINI
+621 YLDSIEFSKQGDIKIN
-636 DGKNID
+636 GKNID
-642 NSAGGYIFRQDKTK
+642 NSAGGYIFKQNKTK
-656 VVPLQPQ
+656 IEPLQPRDV
-663 GICRPWLGCIKQER
+663 CRLWRGCEKQER
-677 DKND
+677 NK

>member
-1 MIIFRKISAEIKE
+1 MRIFSKIRAYVSQN
-14 SFFAEQGRWLIWTP
+14 FFAEQSRWLAWMP
-28 FLFGF
+28 FLFGI
-33 GIALYFA
+33 GIAVYFA

-52 VLEATL
+52 VFEATL
-58 FLFYLLRN
+58 LLFYLLRH
-66 KGLHLFFTAILLIE
+66 KGLHLLFTAILICE

-95 KVAFTLEVTDY
+95 KIAFTPEVTDY

-111 SAVSYNEKGRKR
+111 SEVSYNEKGRKR

-130 NFDEPLKGK
+130 NFDNPLNGK
-139 YRVTVMNGGNT
+139 YRVTVMNGESA

-164 FPPSPVPVLNGFQLN
+164 FPPSPVPVLNGFQLD

-199 IDCEHGQPSSF
+199 IDCEQKQTSSF

-222 DDVAKILPLD
+222 DDVAKILPPD

-247 TPKRIVNNYRDS
+247 MPKLIVNNYRDS

-278 VFFVLRFLLALFP
+278 IFFVLRFLLALFP

-305 GAILFGALYLLV
+305 GAILFSSLYLLV
-317 SGMAIPAERA
+317 SGMAVPAERA
-327 FIMTAVVLLGVIFN
+327 FIMTAVVLFGVIFN

-356 LLIVSPQ
+356 LLIISPQ

-377 VALIAFYE
+377 VALISFYE
-385 KYAQKIALWSVNRG
+385 KYARKITLWSVNRG

-430 HRISVYTSLANLL
+430 HRVSIYTSLANLL
-443 AGPLIGLVLMPLIL
+443 AGPLIGLILMPLIL
-457 LCLAALPLGLAL
+457 LCLVALPLGVSL
-469 YPLQALGYG
+469 YPLKALGYG
-478 VGWLNKITGFV
+478 VGWLNRITEFV

-497 YVDSLPFWG
+497 YADSLPFWG
-506 FALIVCGGWW
+506 FALIVCGGYW
-516 LCVWQRKWRL
+516 LCVWQRNWRL
-526 WGVLPILIGAST
+526 WGLLPILIGVCSM
-538 VFFGSQP
+538 FLGSQP

-567 MPMKTD
+567 LPMKTD
-573 SWTVS
+573 GWTLS

-588 LNKEQR
+588 LNKKEK

-606 DFDNIALK
+606 DLENIALK
-614 CDAEKCV
+614 CDAEKCI
-621 YLDSLTFYKQGNINI
+621 YLDSIEFSKHGSIKIN
-636 DGKNID
+636 GKNID
-642 NSAGGYIFRQDKTK
+642 NSVGGYIFKKNKTK
-656 VVPLQPQ
+656 VKSLQPH
-663 GICRPWLGCIKQER
+663 GVCRPWRGCIKQER
-677 DKND
+677 YKND

>member
-1 MIIFRKISAEIKE
+1 MRLFRNIAAEIKE
-14 SFFAEQGRWLIWTP
+14 NFFAEQSRWLAWVP
-28 FLFGF
+28 FLFGL
-33 GIALYFA
+33 GIAVYFA
-40 LPFEPNYWYSLG
+40 LPFEPGYWYTLG
-52 VLEATL
+52 VFEATL
-58 FLFYLLRN
+58 LLFYLLRH
-66 KGLHLFFTAILLIE
+66 KGLHLLFTAILLVE
-80 FGFMNI
+80 FGFMDI

-594 EELKEIFAGSKT
+594 EELKEIFACSKT

-621 YLDSLTFYKQGNINI
+621 YLDSIEFSKQGDIKI

-642 NSAGGYIFRQDKTK
+642 NSAGGYIFKQNKTK
-656 VVPLQPQ
+656 VEPLQPRDV
-663 GICRPWLGCIKQER
+663 CRLWRGCEKQER
-677 DKND
+677 NK

>member
-1 MIIFRKISAEIKE
+1 MRIFSKIIAYVSQN
-14 SFFAEQGRWLIWTP
+14 FFAEQSRWLAWMP
-28 FLFGF
+28 FLFGI
-33 GIALYFA
+33 GIAVYFA

-52 VLEATL
+52 VFEATL
-58 FLFYLLRN
+58 LLFYLLRH
-66 KGLHLFFTAILLIE
+66 KGLHLLFTAILICE

-95 KVAFTLEVTDY
+95 KIAFTPEVTDY

-111 SAVSYNEKGRKR
+111 SEVSYNEKGRKR

-130 NFDEPLKGK
+130 NFDNPLKGK
-139 YRVTVMNGGNT
+139 YRVTVMNGESA

-164 FPPSPVPVLNGFQLN
+164 FPPSPVHVLNGFQLD

-199 IDCEHGQPSSF
+199 IDCEQKQTSSF

-222 DDVAKILPLD
+222 DDVAKILPPD

-247 TPKRIVNNYRDS
+247 MPKLIVNNYRDS

-278 VFFVLRFLLALFP
+278 IFFVLRFLLALFP

-305 GAILFGALYLLV
+305 GAILFSSLYLLV
-317 SGMAIPAERA
+317 SGMAVPAERA
-327 FIMTAVVLLGVIFN
+327 FIMTAVVLFGVIFN

-356 LLIVSPQ
+356 LLIISPQ

-377 VALIAFYE
+377 VALISFYE
-385 KYAQKIALWSVNRG
+385 KYARKITLWSVNRG
-399 IFSKIF
+399 ILSKIF

-430 HRISVYTSLANLL
+430 HRVSVYTSLANLL
-443 AGPLIGLVLMPLIL
+443 AGPLIGLILMPLIL
-457 LCLAALPLGLAL
+457 LCLVSLPLGLSL
-469 YPLQALGYG
+469 YPLKALGYG
-478 VGWLNKITGFV
+478 VGWLNRITEFV
-489 SSLPHSVA
+489 SALPHSVA
-497 YVDSLPFWG
+497 YADSLPFWG
-506 FALIVCGGWW
+506 FALIVCGGYW
-516 LCVWQRKWRL
+516 LCVWQRNWRL
-526 WGVLPILIGAST
+526 WGLLPILIGVCSM
-538 VFFGSQP
+538 FLGSQP

-558 RNKAGEMLL
+558 RDKNGEMLL
-567 MPMKTD
+567 MPIKTD
-573 SWTVS
+573 RFVIS

-588 LNKEQR
+588 LNKEQKK
-594 EELKEIFAGSKT
+594 ELKEIFAGTKT
-606 DFDNIALK
+606 DLENIALK

-621 YLDSLTFYKQGNINI
+621 YLDSIEFSKQGNIRI

-642 NSAGGYIFRQDKTK
+642 NSGGGYIFKRDKTK

-663 GICRPWLGCIKQER
+663 GVCRPWRGCIKQER
-677 DKND
+677 YKND

>member
-1 MIIFRKISAEIKE
+1 MRLFRNIAAEIKE
-14 SFFAEQGRWLIWTP
+14 NFFAEQSRWLAWVP
-28 FLFGF
+28 FLFGL
-33 GIALYFA
+33 GIAVYFA
-40 LPFEPNYWYSLG
+40 LPFEPGYWYTLG
-52 VLEATL
+52 VFEATL
-58 FLFYLLRN
+58 LLFYLLRH
-66 KGLHLFFTAILLIE
+66 KGLHLLFTAILLVE
-80 FGFMNI
+80 FGFMDI

-526 WGVLPILIGAST
+526 WGVLPILIGVCSM
-538 VFFGSQP
+538 FFGSQP
-545 DMVFA
+545 DMAFA

-558 RNKAGEMLL
+558 RDKNGEMLL
-567 MPMKTD
+567 MPIKTD
-573 SWTVS
+573 RFVIS

-588 LNKEQR
+588 LNKEQKK
-594 EELKEIFAGSKT
+594 ELKEIFAGSKT

-621 YLDSLTFYKQGNINI
+621 YLDSLTFYKQGSIKIN
-636 DGKNID
+636 GKNID
-642 NSAGGYIFRQDKTK
+642 NSVGGYIFKQNKTK
-656 VVPLQPQ
+656 VEPLQPRNV
-663 GICRPWLGCIKQER
+663 CRLWRGCEKQER
-677 DKND
+677 NK

>member
-1 MIIFRKISAEIKE
+1 MRIFSKIRAYVSQN
-14 SFFAEQGRWLIWTP
+14 FFAEQSRWLAWMP
-28 FLFGF
+28 FLFGI
-33 GIALYFA
+33 GIAVYFA

-52 VLEATL
+52 VFEATL
-58 FLFYLLRN
+58 LLFYLLRH
-66 KGLHLFFTAILLIE
+66 KGLHLLFTAILICE

-95 KVAFTLEVTDY
+95 KIAFTLEVTDY

-111 SAVSYNEKGRKR
+111 SEVSYNEKGRKR

-130 NFDEPLKGK
+130 NFDNPLKGK
-139 YRVTVMNGGNT
+139 YRVTVMNGESA

-164 FPPSPVPVLNGFQLN
+164 FPPSPVPVLNGFQLD

-199 IDCEHGQPSSF
+199 IDCEQKETSSF
-210 RIRLNKIRQQIT
+210 RIRLNKIRQRIT
-222 DDVAKILPLD
+222 DDVAKILPPD

-247 TPKRIVNNYRDS
+247 MPKLIVNNYHDS

-278 VFFVLRFLLALFP
+278 IFFVLRFLLALFP

-305 GAILFGALYLLV
+305 GAILFSSLYLLV
-317 SGMAIPAERA
+317 SGMAVPAERA
-327 FIMTAVVLLGVIFN
+327 FIMTAVVLFGVIFN

-356 LLIVSPQ
+356 LLIISPQ

-377 VALIAFYE
+377 VALISFYE
-385 KYAQKIALWSVNRG
+385 KYARKITLWSVNRG
-399 IFSKIF
+399 ILSKIF

-430 HRISVYTSLANLL
+430 HRVSVYTSLANLL
-443 AGPLIGLVLMPLIL
+443 AGPLIGLILMPLIL
-457 LCLAALPLGLAL
+457 LCLVSLPLGLSL
-469 YPLQALGYG
+469 YPLKALGYG
-478 VGWLNKITGFV
+478 VGWLNRITEFV
-489 SSLPHSVA
+489 SALPHSVA
-497 YVDSLPFWG
+497 YADSLPFWG
-506 FALIVCGGWW
+506 FALIVCGGYW
-516 LCVWQRKWRL
+516 LCVWQRNWRL
-526 WGVLPILIGAST
+526 WGLLPILIGVCSM
-538 VFFGSQP
+538 FLGSQP

-558 RNKAGEMLL
+558 RDKNGEMLL
-567 MPMKTD
+567 MPIKTD
-573 SWTVS
+573 RFVIS

-588 LNKEQR
+588 LNKEQKK
-594 EELKEIFAGSKT
+594 ELKEIFAGTKT
-606 DFDNIALK
+606 DLENIALK

-621 YLDSLTFYKQGNINI
+621 YLDSIEFSKQGNIRI

-642 NSAGGYIFRQDKTK
+642 NSGGGYIFKRDKTK

-663 GICRPWLGCIKQER
+663 GVCRPWRGCIKHER
-677 DKND
+677 YKND

>member
-1 MIIFRKISAEIKE
+1 M
-14 SFFAEQGRWLIWTP
+14 
-28 FLFGF
+28 
-33 GIALYFA
+33 
-40 LPFEPNYWYSLG
+40 
-52 VLEATL
+52 
-58 FLFYLLRN
+58 
-66 KGLHLFFTAILLIE
+66 
-80 FGFMNI
+80 
-86 QLQTLLKSR
+86 
-95 KVAFTLEVTDY
+95 
-106 IKGQI
+106 
-111 SAVSYNEKGRKR
+111 
-123 LLLQNAE
+123 
-130 NFDEPLKGK
+130 
-139 YRVTVMNGGNT
+139 
-150 DFEVGQCVELVGTF
+150 ELVGTF

-199 IDCEHGQPSSF
+199 IDCEQGQPSSF

-222 DDVAKILPLD
+222 DDVAKILPPD

-247 TPKRIVNNYRDS
+247 TPKLIVNNYRDS

-291 AVALRYDVKKLAAA
+291 AIALRYDVKKLAAA
-305 GAILFGALYLLV
+305 GAILFSALYLLV

-469 YPLQALGYG
+469 YPLQALGFG
-478 VGWLNKITGFV
+478 VGWLNKITEFV

-526 WGVLPILIGAST
+526 WGVLPILIGAGT

-588 LNKEQR
+588 LSKEQR
-594 EELKEIFAGSKT
+594 EELKEIFSGSKT
-606 DFDNIALK
+606 DFDNIA
-614 CDAEKCV
+614 
-621 YLDSLTFYKQGNINI
+621 
-636 DGKNID
+636 
-642 NSAGGYIFRQDKTK
+642 
-656 VVPLQPQ
+656 
-663 GICRPWLGCIKQER
+663 
-677 DKND
+677 

>member
-1 MIIFRKISAEIKE
+1 MRIFSKIRAYVSQN
-14 SFFAEQGRWLIWTP
+14 FFAEQSRWLAWMP
-28 FLFGF
+28 FLFGI
-33 GIALYFA
+33 GIAVYFA

-52 VLEATL
+52 VFEATL
-58 FLFYLLRN
+58 LLFYLLRH
-66 KGLHLFFTAILLIE
+66 KGLHLLFTAILICE

-95 KVAFTLEVTDY
+95 KIAFTPEVTDY

-111 SAVSYNEKGRKR
+111 SEVSYNEKGRKR

-130 NFDEPLKGK
+130 NFDNPLNGK
-139 YRVTVMNGGNT
+139 YRVTVMNGESA

-164 FPPSPVPVLNGFQLN
+164 FPPSPVPVLNGFQLD

-199 IDCEHGQPSSF
+199 IDCEQKQTSSF

-222 DDVAKILPLD
+222 DDVAKILPPD

-247 TPKRIVNNYRDS
+247 MPKLIVNNYRDS

-278 VFFVLRFLLALFP
+278 IFFVLRFLLALFP

-305 GAILFGALYLLV
+305 GAILFSSLYLLV
-317 SGMAIPAERA
+317 SGMAVPAERA
-327 FIMTAVVLLGVIFN
+327 FIMTAVVLFGVIFN

-356 LLIVSPQ
+356 LLIISPQ

-377 VALIAFYE
+377 VALISFYE
-385 KYAQKIALWSVNRG
+385 KYARKITLWSVNRG

-430 HRISVYTSLANLL
+430 HRVSIYTSLANLL
-443 AGPLIGLVLMPLIL
+443 AGPLIGLILMPLIL
-457 LCLAALPLGLAL
+457 LCLVALPLGVSL
-469 YPLQALGYG
+469 YPLKALGYG
-478 VGWLNKITGFV
+478 VGWLNRITEFV

-497 YVDSLPFWG
+497 YADSLPFWG
-506 FALIVCGGWW
+506 FALIVCGGYW
-516 LCVWQRKWRL
+516 LCVWQRNWRL
-526 WGVLPILIGAST
+526 WGLLPILIGVCSM
-538 VFFGSQP
+538 FLGSQP

-567 MPMKTD
+567 LPMKTD
-573 SWTVS
+573 GWTLS

-588 LNKEQR
+588 LNKKEK

-606 DFDNIALK
+606 DLENIALK
-614 CDAEKCV
+614 CNAEKCI
-621 YLDSLTFYKQGNINI
+621 YLDSIEFSKHGSIKIN
-636 DGKNID
+636 GKNID
-642 NSAGGYIFRQDKTK
+642 NSVGGYIFKKNKTK
-656 VVPLQPQ
+656 VKSLQPH
-663 GICRPWLGCIKQER
+663 GVCRPWRGCIKQER
-677 DKND
+677 YKND

>member
-1 MIIFRKISAEIKE
+1 MRLFRNIAAEIKE
-14 SFFAEQGRWLIWTP
+14 NFFAEQSRWLAWVP
-28 FLFGF
+28 FLFGL
-33 GIALYFA
+33 GIAVYFA
-40 LPFEPNYWYSLG
+40 LPFEPGYWYTLG
-52 VLEATL
+52 VFEATL
-58 FLFYLLRN
+58 LLFYLLRH
-66 KGLHLFFTAILLIE
+66 KGLHLLFTAILLVE
-80 FGFMNI
+80 FGFMDI

-95 KVAFTLEVTDY
+95 KAAFTLEVTDY

-578 VWRENLHLKE
+578 VWCENLHLKE

-594 EELKEIFAGSKT
+594 EELKEIFADSKT

-614 CDAEKCV
+614 CDAEKCI
-621 YLDSLTFYKQGNINI
+621 YLDSIEFSKQGSIKIN
-636 DGKNID
+636 GKNID
-642 NSAGGYIFRQDKTK
+642 NSVGGYIFKKNKTK
-656 VVPLQPQ
+656 VEPLQPQ
-663 GICRPWLGCIKQER
+663 GVCRPWRSCTKQER
-677 DKND
+677 NNDD